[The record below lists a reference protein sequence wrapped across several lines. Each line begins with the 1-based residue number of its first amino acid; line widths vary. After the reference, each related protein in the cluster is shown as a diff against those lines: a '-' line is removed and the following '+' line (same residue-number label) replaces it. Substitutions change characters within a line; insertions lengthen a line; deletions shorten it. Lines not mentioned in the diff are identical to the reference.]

1 MSARD
6 TILEAAYGLFVTR
19 GFKAVTVD
27 ELCSSARVTK
37 GAFYHHWES
46 KEALFRDL
54 LMNYYL
60 PELLKLKD
68 ACARQTGDPAG
79 ELRAAFR
86 IMGESLRA
94 LDTELADSGAQFG
107 AYYLLLEGLNHE
119 PDFRAAVAV
128 YYDDLTRVVAGIIER
143 GVAEG
148 SFTGSLDPTR
158 EALAAIAL
166 IEGAGILLIV
176 SPGKEPVALME
187 GLGAGFL
194 EKILAR

>member
-1 MSARD
+1 MSARE
-6 TILEAAYGLFVTR
+6 TILERAYALFVTR

-68 ACARQTGDPAG
+68 ACAHQTGEPAQ
-79 ELRAAFR
+79 ELRAVFR

-94 LDTELADSGAQFG
+94 LDIELADSGAQFG
-107 AYYLLLEGLNHE
+107 AYYLLLEGLTHE
-119 PDFRAAVAV
+119 PDFRAAIAA
-128 YYDDLTRVVAGIIER
+128 YYDDLTRVVASIIER
-143 GVAEG
+143 GVSAHAFKG
-148 SFTGSLDPTR
+148 GLDPTR
-158 EALAAIAL
+158 EALAAIAI
-166 IEGAGILLIV
+166 IEGAGILLMV
-176 SPGKEPVALME
+176 SPGKEPIALME

>member
-1 MSARD
+1 MSARE
-6 TILEAAYGLFVTR
+6 TILERAYGLFVAR
-19 GFKAVTVD
+19 GFRAVTVD

-54 LMNYYL
+54 LMNGYL

-79 ELRAAFR
+79 ELRAVFR

-94 LDTELADSGAQFG
+94 LDIELAGSGAQFG

-119 PDFRAAVAV
+119 PDFRAAVAA
-128 YYDDLTRVVAGIIER
+128 YYDELTHVVAGIIER
-143 GVAEG
+143 GVAAHA
-148 SFTGSLDPTR
+148 FKASLDPSR
-158 EALAAIAL
+158 EALAAIAA
-166 IEGAGILLIV
+166 IEGAGILLMV
-176 SPGKEPVALME
+176 RPGMEPTALME
-187 GLGAGFL
+187 ELGAGFL